1 MNFVT
6 ILFQNNKEL
15 CYCNVNDITLKYY
28 KITSGLDEKTCIRNY
43 ITFWL
48 KALDLFDTYKNFKLI
63 GKIKKNDI
71 IDELEYSLII
81 NEQKKELNIDKDF
94 TLAYNNL
101 LKTNDLWDGRDYQE
115 DDIEYEPKKKVKN
128 SDLEKHIIEVYG
140 EKYTN
145 PEFLKMKKEDA
156 RKKIRFF
163 GELFNE
169 TKILFYRNRYFTQLY
184 KYYKYSDK
192 NYNKVRYNFSVKS
205 SQYSME
211 RMEDYDNEFSLEI
224 QYELNNDSNSN
235 IIFSFSQV
243 YHDEGD
249 DFCGDSESIEQSFDT
264 SPSFPP
270 VKGAFKEFLE
280 TIDTYSIF
288 YDHGKKLDCYV

>member
-15 CYCNVNDITLKYY
+15 CYCNANDITLKYY
-28 KITSGLDEKTCIRNY
+28 KITSDLDEKTCIRNY

-184 KYYKYSDK
+184 KYY
-192 NYNKVRYNFSVKS
+192 
-205 SQYSME
+205 
-211 RMEDYDNEFSLEI
+211 I
-224 QYELNNDSNSN
+224 TIT
-235 IIFSFSQV
+235 II
-243 YHDEGD
+243 
-249 DFCGDSESIEQSFDT
+249 I
-264 SPSFPP
+264 
-270 VKGAFKEFLE
+270 
-280 TIDTYSIF
+280 
-288 YDHGKKLDCYV
+288 